1 MLLPHHAWPF
11 TLPLRGEARGG
22 YEAWERMQE
31 VYDTTGNLKEWRQ
44 SSWLINAS
52 ELCLD
57 AS

>member
-11 TLPLRGEARGG
+11 TLPLRGEARGW

-31 VYDTTGNLKEWRQ
+31 VYDTTGNEWRQ
-44 SSWLINAS
+44 SAWLINAS